1 MFLIVG
7 LGNPG
12 RKYALTR
19 HNIGFEVIDYMIDKY
34 RLINGKMK
42 FKGEHY
48 THLINRK
55 KIIFLKPHTYM
66 NLSGECVK
74 AYVDYF
80 DIPLQNIMIIYDD
93 TSFEPGFLRV
103 RKTGSAGGHNGMDDI
118 LRLLG
123 TNDIARI
130 RIGIGSPK
138 FEIKDY
144 VLSRFTAEEI
154 PIMQKAVIN
163 AADAIKLFIEN
174 DIDQAMNIINRKNK
188 KQETTTENNDE

>member
-1 MFLIVG
+1 MFLIAG

-19 HNIGFEVIDYMIDKY
+19 HNIGFEVIDYMADKY
-34 RLINGKMK
+34 RLANKKMK
-42 FKGEHY
+42 FKGEYY
-48 THLINRK
+48 THMINAQ

-66 NLSGECVK
+66 NLSGECVR

-130 RIGIGSPK
+130 RIGIGNPC

-154 PIMQKAVIN
+154 PIMQKAVIS
-163 AADAIKLFIEN
+163 AADAVKLFIES

-188 KQETTTENNDE
+188 KQENTAENNDE

>member
-12 RKYALTR
+12 KKYALTR
-19 HNIGFEVIDYMIDKY
+19 HNIGFEVIDYMIDQYK
-34 RLINGKMK
+34 LTNGKMK
-42 FKGEHY
+42 FKGEYYSHA
-48 THLINRK
+48 LGGK

-66 NLSGECVK
+66 NLSGECVR

-93 TSFEPGFLRV
+93 TSFEPGFIRV

-123 TNDIARI
+123 TNNLARI

-138 FEIKDY
+138 FEMKDY
-144 VLSRFTAEEI
+144 VLSRFTSQEI
-154 PIMQKAVIN
+154 PMMQQAVIN
-163 AADAIKLFIEN
+163 AADAVTLFIEN
-174 DIDQAMNIINRKNK
+174 DIDMAMNSINRKNK
-188 KQETTTENNDE
+188 KQESSEENDNE

>member
-1 MFLIVG
+1 MFLIAG

-19 HNIGFEVIDYMIDKY
+19 HNIGFEVIDYMADKY
-34 RLINGKMK
+34 RLANKKMK
-42 FKGEHY
+42 FKGEYY
-48 THLINRK
+48 THMINAQK
-55 KIIFLKPHTYM
+55 IFLKPHTYM
-66 NLSGECVK
+66 NLSGECVR

-130 RIGIGSPK
+130 RIGIGNPC

-154 PIMQKAVIN
+154 PIMQKAVIS
-163 AADAIKLFIEN
+163 AADAVKLFIES

-188 KQETTTENNDE
+188 KQENTAENNDE